1 MISDSAS
8 TPPLSRSSSTTT
20 TSAPGSLSR
29 RRTMS
34 NPLSLSLS
42 LDLSSIPAYIPPSAP
57 TNTLLL
63 TNLAPEVFDSAHLTA
78 LRSLVEEL
86 AAADGK
92 LETWAPIRSFR
103 RIVVVFSGESEVA
116 GQEGVEAAAKVRGVL
131 DGDVVGG
138 ERIRVYYG
146 EHTPFTHHHSSSSP
160 SSHKDELE
168 VPGRDKQFLISPP
181 PSPPVGWTS
190 REEDAP
196 NRDVHHD
203 SHAGDLLAAL
213 ARFKSSAS
221 ANSFADDEGDTKTVG
236 LGLGLGLEEVKEA
249 PVLRLREPDGEQPG
263 IVVEDWDGKTASG
276 SASDNDEGFV
286 LRIPT
291 PVPSGK
297 GESVEKV
304 RTSRP
309 PVEFM

>member
-1 MISDSAS
+1 M
-8 TPPLSRSSSTTT
+8 TTT
-20 TSAPGSLSR
+20 ASLSR
-29 RRTMS
+29 RRAMS
-34 NPLSLSLS
+34 NPLSPSLS
-42 LDLSSIPAYIPPSAP
+42 LDLSTIPAYILPSAP

-63 TNLAPEVFDSAHLTA
+63 TNLAHEVFDPAHLTA

-86 AAADGK
+86 AAAEGSVQ
-92 LETWAPIRSFR
+92 TWAPIRSFR
-103 RIVVVFSGESEVA
+103 RIVVVFSGPSEIE
-116 GQEGVEAAAKVRGVL
+116 GQEGVEAAANVRGVL

-146 EHTPFTHHHSSSSP
+146 EHTPLTTHHHSSSLP
-160 SSHKDELE
+160 TSSHKDELE
-168 VPGRDKQFLISPP
+168 VPGREKQFLISPP

-213 ARFKSSAS
+213 ARFKSSNTDPEDTTTS
-221 ANSFADDEGDTKTVG
+221 SVDTKTVG
-236 LGLGLGLEEVKEA
+236 LGLGLDEVKEA

-276 SASDNDEGFV
+276 SGSVSDNDESFV
-286 LRIPT
+286 LRVPT
-291 PVPSGK
+291 PAPGSGA